1 MVNGALFVLVG
12 LQLPSAVKN
21 LQSRSLAEAVGVAAL
36 VALVA
41 LTVIGTRLGW
51 MYTVPYVVRLIDPAL
66 AWAGFRGAISL
77 AAASRCP

>member
-21 LQSRSLAEAVGVAAL
+21 LQSRSLAEAVGVA
-36 VALVA
+36 ALVA